1 MSTSYVVA
9 IFKLTNM
16 DAATAKKRYFP
27 ETGVGSAG
35 ANRACNGIS
44 KLAAS
49 MAGGIRPG
57 SLVAAT
63 VLADDGVKS
72 TAEIACTRAN
82 AAGNNVVFTFGAVA
96 ITLTE
101 GASGD
106 FLRGADDTAT
116 GDNLAAAINAHAVL
130 KTIMSA
136 AAVTGTITITS
147 KIPTSL
153 THDIALSTDDAT
165 AFGLTQFASGTE
177 GAAQF
182 FIQGF
187 QTAGTL

>member
-1 MSTSYVVA
+1 MATSYVLA
-9 IFKLTNM
+9 IIKLTNM
-16 DAATAKKRYFP
+16 DSTTARKRYFP
-27 ETGVGSAG
+27 ETGVGAAG
-35 ANRACNGIS
+35 ANRACNGLS
-44 KLAAS
+44 KLTAEL
-49 MAGGIRPG
+49 AGGVRAG

-63 VLADDGVKS
+63 VMSDTGVKA
-72 TAEIACTRAN
+72 TAAIACTRAN

-101 GASGD
+101 AVD
-106 FLRGADDTAT
+106 FLRGASDTT
-116 GDNLAAAINAHAVL
+116 CGDNLAAAINAHAVL

-153 THDIALSTDDAT
+153 THDIAISTDDAT

-177 GAAQF
+177 SAAEF
-182 FIQGF
+182 FLQGF
-187 QTAGTL
+187 QTSNTL

>member
-35 ANRACNGIS
+35 ANRACNGVA
-44 KLAAS
+44 KLATA
-49 MAGGIRPG
+49 MAAGVRPG

-63 VLADDGVKS
+63 VLNDGGTKS
-72 TAEIACTRAN
+72 SGTIACTRAN
-82 AAGNNVVFTFGAVA
+82 ASTDSVTFTFGAVA

-101 GASGD
+101 ATD
-106 FLRGADDTAT
+106 FLRGASDTT
-116 GDNLAAAINAHAVL
+116 CGDNLATAINAHAVL

-136 AAVTGTITITS
+136 AAVTGTVTVTM

-153 THDIALSTDDAT
+153 GHAVTMTTSDAT
-165 AFGLTQFASGTE
+165 AFGLTQIASGTS
-177 GAAQF
+177 GTAQF
-182 FIQGF
+182 FLQGF
-187 QTAGTL
+187 QTSGTL